1 MLLFT
6 ILLSTAFLFLAGYV
20 FHLRKQ
26 IQTLSEEIDHFLLYR
41 EAHPETLKEGL
52 LSNLT
57 NQIRKLE
64 AQLLYEKQFNHKRET
79 EMTQFIENMAHQI
92 KTALTILQI
101 HLDLA
106 QTTYAS
112 SDLANSQ
119 ASLERLT
126 AEIERVLKSSQLA
139 SGKISMDFTTLNY
152 PDCIQD
158 CIRSLTSLAEKKN
171 VSFACRMPAQCL
183 ISADAF
189 WLSQA
194 IENLLK
200 NAVEHTPSGTSVQI
214 SLEESEKHV
223 VLTVADSGKGVP
235 VQELPLIFLRFH
247 RGRISKAG
255 YGIGLSMAQDIVK
268 AHHGTL
274 SARNLPEKGCS
285 FLLSL
290 PLFLDGRIYQ
300 EQ

>member
-6 ILLSTAFLFLAGYV
+6 ILLGTAFLFLAGYV

-41 EAHPETLKEGL
+41 EAHPETLKEGP

-64 AQLLYEKQFNHKRET
+64 TQLLYEKQFNHKRET

-92 KTALTILQI
+92 KTTLTILQI

-152 PDCIQD
+152 PDCIQG

-223 VLTVADSGKGVP
+223 VLTVADSGKG
-235 VQELPLIFLRFH
+235 
-247 RGRISKAG
+247 
-255 YGIGLSMAQDIVK
+255 
-268 AHHGTL
+268 
-274 SARNLPEKGCS
+274 
-285 FLLSL
+285 LSL
-290 PLFLDGRIYQ
+290 
-300 EQ
+300 

>member
-6 ILLSTAFLFLAGYV
+6 ILLGTAFLFLAGYV

-41 EAHPETLKEGL
+41 EAPPETLKEGL

-64 AQLLYEKQFNHKRET
+64 TQLLYEKQFNHKRET

-92 KTALTILQI
+92 KTTLTILQI

-106 QTTYAS
+106 QATYAS

-152 PDCIQD
+152 PDCIQG